1 MRMREMFFAALA
13 AAALVAGAM
22 PSERAQA
29 MTVAPSAPGAAA
41 PGARLIHHAVNVCGS
56 NGCVKVQTQ
65 RVVKRHPPPP
75 HH

>member
-1 MRMREMFFAALA
+1 MREMFFAALA

-29 MTVAPSAPGAAA
+29 MTVAPSAPGA
-41 PGARLIHHAVNVCGS
+41 RLIHRAVNVCGS

>member
-41 PGARLIHHAVNVCGS
+41 PGAGLIHRVVNVCGS

>member
-1 MRMREMFFAALA
+1 MRETLFAALA

-22 PSERAQA
+22 PGDRAQA
-29 MTVAPSAPGAAA
+29 MTAAPSALAVAA
-41 PGARLIHHAVNVCGS
+41 PGAGLVHRVVNVCGA

-65 RVVKRHPPPP
+65 RVVKRHPLP